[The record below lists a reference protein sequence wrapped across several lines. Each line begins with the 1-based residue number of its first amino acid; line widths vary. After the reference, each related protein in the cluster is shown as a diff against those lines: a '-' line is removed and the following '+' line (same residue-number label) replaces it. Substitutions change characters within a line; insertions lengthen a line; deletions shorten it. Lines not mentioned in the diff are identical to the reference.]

1 MALLDPAVWSDKI
14 YTAKGWVKGGG
25 GSRDVV
31 NPATGE
37 KLGSIGLASVKD
49 VEQAAKDAKA
59 AQVEWANT
67 NPEARAAIMRKAGEL
82 FEQHAAEIEGWI
94 VKEAGSIPPKAGLE
108 THIAAQECFEGS
120 ALPTHPNGVVMP
132 SSGDHWSFARRRP
145 AGVVT
150 VIAPFN
156 FPLILSIRSIAP
168 ALALGNSVLFK
179 PDPRTAVG
187 AGASIIRIFEEA
199 GLPAGVFQLLNGAA
213 DIGEAVCA
221 APEVRIISFT
231 GSSAAGRKVGELAAQ
246 HLKRAH
252 LELGGNN
259 ALIVLPGVDV
269 AKAASAG
276 AFGSWM
282 HQGQICMTTGRHI
295 VHESVYDEYVAALVE
310 KANHLPVGDPASGQ
324 VALGPIIDENQT
336 AKIQAIVDDTVKQ
349 GGTLAAGGT
358 HEGNFFKPTV
368 MTNLTQESRA
378 WKEEIFGPVAPVIK
392 FTTVEEA
399 VAIAENTEYG
409 LSIGILGEVGEAMKI
424 ADLVH
429 SGKVHIN
436 EQTVADEAN
445 IPFGGVGASGNG
457 SRFGGA
463 EANIEAFTET
473 QWLTVR
479 PDIAPYPF

>member
-1 MALLDPAVWSDKI
+1 MALLDPALWSDKI
-14 YTAKGWVKGGG
+14 YTAKGWVKGSG

-31 NPATGE
+31 SPATGE
-37 KLGSIGLASVKD
+37 KLGSIGLASVAD
-49 VEQAAKDAKA
+49 VEQAAKDAAA
-59 AQVEWANT
+59 AQAEWANT
-67 NPEARAAIMRKAGEL
+67 NPEVRAAIMRKAGEL
-82 FEQHAAEIEGWI
+82 FEQHAAEIESWI

-108 THIAAQECFEGS
+108 THVAAQECFEAS
-120 ALPTHPNGVVMP
+120 ALPSHPMGQVLP
-132 SSGDHWSFARRRP
+132 SSADHWSMTRRRP

-168 ALALGNSVLFK
+168 ALALGNTVLFK

-187 AGASIIRIFEEA
+187 AGASIVRIFEEA
-199 GLPAGVFQLLNGAA
+199 GLPVGVFQLLNGAA
-213 DIGEAVCA
+213 DVGIAVTS

-231 GSSAAGRKVGELAAQ
+231 GSSAAGRMVGELAAK

-295 VHESVYDEYVAALVE
+295 VHESVYDAYVAALVE

-324 VALGPIIDENQT
+324 VALGPIIDANQT
-336 AKIQAIVDDTVKQ
+336 AKVQAIVDETVAQ
-349 GGTLAAGGT
+349 GGTVAAGGT
-358 HEGNFFKPTV
+358 HEGNYFKPTV
-368 MTNLTQESRA
+368 MTNLTLESSA
-378 WKEEIFGPVAPVIK
+378 WKNEIFGPVAPVMK
-392 FTTVEEA
+392 FSTIDEA
-399 VAIAENTEYG
+399 IAIAEDTEYG

-424 ADLVH
+424 ADRIH
-429 SGKVHIN
+429 SGKIHIN

-473 QWLTVR
+473 QWLTMR
-479 PDIAPYPF
+479 SDIAPYPF